1 MYDLSNL
8 LGRCPANTSQLLS
21 QDDASIQAGHN
32 AATPPRAAA
41 DPNED
46 GGARLYS
53 SSQPER
59 AASGQRKETPRHSPP
74 RRYHERSTWADH
86 DADEDEEDE
95 EHEHEHAA
103 SETDSPIEGPP
114 GANYVQ
120 PQSQRPQFER
130 QCARTLQFS
139 NLAEGVTHADITG
152 AVRGGVLLDVFLRA
166 HDRSATV
173 SFISSADAKKFHD
186 HVRRHDL
193 YIRNKRV
200 GKLGLMGALPILDR

>member
-1 MYDLSNL
+1 MD
-8 LGRCPANTSQLLS
+8 GPVNTLQLLS
-21 QDDASIQAGHN
+21 QDDASIQAGHT
-32 AATPPRAAA
+32 AATPSKAAA

-46 GGARLYS
+46 GGARLYP

-59 AASGQRKETPRHSPP
+59 AASNQQKDTPRHNPP

-86 DADEDEEDE
+86 DVDEDDEDE
-95 EHEHEHAA
+95 EHEHAT

-114 GANYVQ
+114 GANYVK
-120 PQSQRPQFER
+120 PQGQRPQFER
-130 QCARTLQFS
+130 QCARTIQLS

-152 AVRGGVLLDVFLRA
+152 AVRGGLLLDVFLRS
-166 HDRSATV
+166 HERSATI
-173 SFISSADAKKFHD
+173 SFLNSADAKKFYD

-200 GKLGLMGALPILDR
+200 GKLGMMEPLSVMGC